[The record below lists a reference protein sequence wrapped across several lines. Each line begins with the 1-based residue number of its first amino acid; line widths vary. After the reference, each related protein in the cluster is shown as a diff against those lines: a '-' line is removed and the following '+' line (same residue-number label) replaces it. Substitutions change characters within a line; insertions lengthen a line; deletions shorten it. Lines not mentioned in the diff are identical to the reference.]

1 MNASMRMPTTI
12 AVAIS
17 RNWAS
22 GTSASMPKPAA
33 SASAAVVIAREA
45 RGTDPATAS
54 RSGRRRPSGREQVE
68 GRDKGAQED
77 REQDHDHYADDERDP
92 RPPDW

>member
-1 MNASMRMPTTI
+1 MNASIRMPSTI
-12 AVAIS
+12 ATASS

-33 SASAAVVIAREA
+33 SASAAVVIAREV

-54 RSGRRRPSGREQVE
+54 RSGRRRPSSQM
-68 GRDKGAQED
+68 
-77 REQDHDHYADDERDP
+77 
-92 RPPDW
+92 RPTMKML